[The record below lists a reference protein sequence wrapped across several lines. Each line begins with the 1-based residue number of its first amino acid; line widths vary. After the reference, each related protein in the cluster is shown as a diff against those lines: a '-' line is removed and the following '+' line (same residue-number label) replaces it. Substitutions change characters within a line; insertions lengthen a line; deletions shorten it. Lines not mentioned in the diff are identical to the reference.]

1 MTLGRA
7 LVDRDGASYPM
18 AGLLPVVTSFAEPK
32 LHLGYRQ
39 IELLSPSPLGR
50 LGAAFRGHEF
60 HYAREHERTGPPLFH
75 ARCARGQDLG
85 DQGCRSGHVAGS
97 FLHMIDRGAGT
108 AAAAALGLTV
118 SGGKAMRRRALLAA
132 GTAAGGAMAAP
143 AIGQGLIRWNMV
155 MPWPRLTPGVG
166 VAAEKFAQRV
176 GAMSGGRLEI
186 KLFAA
191 GELVPAF
198 GGFDAVQSG
207 AVQIAHGTPYYW
219 AGKAP
224 ALHWFTGVPFG
235 LTAPELAAWI
245 YYGDGGKLW
254 REIYDGF
261 GVVGFYAGS
270 SGVQA
275 GGWFRKQIETVDDLQ
290 GLKFRIAGL
299 GGEVMRRLGA
309 VPVAMPPG
317 EIMQSLTSGA
327 IDAAEWIG
335 PWNDRAFGLY
345 KVAKFYYV
353 PAFHEPGP
361 GLEVIVNKAAWDGLT
376 PDLQAIIEA
385 AASAAASE
393 TYADFVYHNIE
404 FLRPADR
411 RAWRAG
417 AHVQRPDRQGHGR
430 GLAGDFGRD
439 GGTGPDDQARRR
451 QLPGVPGQGAAL
463 RAGVRRAH
471 AGHAPDRPRR
481 RIRERDGPK
490 QGLVSGIR
498 A

>member
-1 MTLGRA
+1 M
-7 LVDRDGASYPM
+7 
-18 AGLLPVVTSFAEPK
+18 K
-32 LHLGYRQ
+32 
-39 IELLSPSPLGR
+39 
-50 LGAAFRGHEF
+50 
-60 HYAREHERTGPPLFH
+60 
-75 ARCARGQDLG
+75 
-85 DQGCRSGHVAGS
+85 
-97 FLHMIDRGAGT
+97 
-108 AAAAALGLTV
+108 
-118 SGGKAMRRRALLAA
+118 RRALLATGA
-132 GTAAGGAMAAP
+132 AAGAITAP
-143 AIGQGLIRWNMV
+143 AIAQGLTRWNMV

-186 KLFAA
+186 RLFAA

-254 REIYDGF
+254 REIYNGF

-275 GGWFRKQIETVDDLQ
+275 GGWFRNEIDTVEDLQ

-309 VPVAMPPG
+309 VPVSMPPG

-345 KVAKFYYV
+345 KVAKYYYV

-361 GLEVIVNKAAWDGLT
+361 GLEVIVNKEAWAELT

-404 FLRPADR
+404 SYGPLIEEHGVQVRTFSEPIIKAMGEAWQAASAEMAAADPMTKRVVDSFQSFLLKAQPYAEMFD
-411 RAWRAG
+411 
-417 AHVQRPDRQGHGR
+417 GR
-430 GLAGDFGRD
+430 TLAMRKIV
-439 GGTGPDDQARRR
+439 
-451 QLPGVPGQGAAL
+451 LGV
-463 RAGVRRAH
+463 
-471 AGHAPDRPRR
+471 
-481 RIRERDGPK
+481 
-490 QGLVSGIR
+490 
-498 A
+498 

>member
-1 MTLGRA
+1 M
-7 LVDRDGASYPM
+7 
-18 AGLLPVVTSFAEPK
+18 K
-32 LHLGYRQ
+32 
-39 IELLSPSPLGR
+39 
-50 LGAAFRGHEF
+50 
-60 HYAREHERTGPPLFH
+60 
-75 ARCARGQDLG
+75 
-85 DQGCRSGHVAGS
+85 
-97 FLHMIDRGAGT
+97 
-108 AAAAALGLTV
+108 
-118 SGGKAMRRRALLAA
+118 RRALLAA
-132 GTAAGGAMAAP
+132 GTAATGAIATP
-143 AIGQGLIRWNMV
+143 AIAQGLTRWNMV

-275 GGWFRKQIETVDDLQ
+275 GGWFRKEINTVEDLR

-361 GLEVIVNKAAWDGLT
+361 GLEVIVNKAAWEELS

-393 TYADFVYHNIE
+393 TYADFVYHNIDAYGPLIDE
-404 FLRPADR
+404 HGVQVRTFSDPIVKAMGEAWQATSAEMAAADPMTKRVVESFQSFLLKAQPYAEVFD
-411 RAWRAG
+411 
-417 AHVQRPDRQGHGR
+417 GR
-430 GLAGDFGRD
+430 TLEMRKIV
-439 GGTGPDDQARRR
+439 
-451 QLPGVPGQGAAL
+451 LGV
-463 RAGVRRAH
+463 
-471 AGHAPDRPRR
+471 
-481 RIRERDGPK
+481 
-490 QGLVSGIR
+490 
-498 A
+498 